1 MTGAKGSFEARL
13 VGCAI
18 TLFGVGASLA
28 VFFVF
33 ASYGRLLEHVT
44 SNVMDRATRDLL
56 VLSMAGAG
64 LVFAAL
70 PIAYAAHRGFS
81 EQALAR
87 LLKLSRLLSP
97 LLLVFPLPVLFDY
110 HWTQRNEWAFVLAA
124 TLFGLGLERSLR
136 GSFEVIDWAPARAY
150 FARALRRSP
159 RVWARAPFAVVCA
172 MAIFVGGY
180 FSYFTVLNHYRLGT
194 MSWDLA
200 IFDNLM
206 WNLIRGSWF
215 FASPDLG
222 RSGSHIQFHANFIA
236 YLFAPFY
243 ALYQRAES
251 LLVMQ
256 SILVAAAAFPFYLL
270 AKHKLGSAWGAVVIV
285 YAYLVHAPMHAPTFY
300 DFHFLTTAP
309 FWVGWILYFYETQ
322 RRGWLTLFFILGLLL
337 REDVSA
343 GLAAFGL
350 FQLFSGHRPR
360 WALVIGIVSAVY
372 FVVVKFVIMP
382 LHRTWSDVHSF
393 TWMFQTLIPPG
404 ESGFSG
410 VLRTLVSNPIFTFN
424 SLLELDKLTYIIKMF
439 GPVLLLPLRHP
450 KTWILFIPPAMFTL
464 LSAGYKP
471 LYQTFFQY
479 TSNYTPYVFY
489 SAIIALAHFRDQDAA
504 LGLRRYRAEAGL
516 VAIFFAATIFSYSHG
531 ALFQRN
537 TFQGGFRRIEFKI
550 SPEDRKRHDELYEL
564 IAMIPKD
571 ASVAATEV
579 EAPHVSARKFCFTMR
594 FNHDNADYLLINID
608 EAQGGAT
615 KNQVAA
621 ALATNLY
628 GFVAQRGRVQL
639 WKRNGSQEKNAEGRK
654 ALRY

>member
-13 VGCAI
+13 VGSAI

-28 VFFVF
+28 VFFVS
-33 ASYGRLLEHVT
+33 ASYGRLLEHVI
-44 SNVMDRATRDLL
+44 SNLMDRATRDLL

-64 LVFAAL
+64 LVCAAL
-70 PIAYAAHRGFS
+70 PLAYAAHQGFS

-87 LLKLSRLLSP
+87 LLKLSRVLSP

-124 TLFGLGLERSLR
+124 ALFGLGLERSLR
-136 GSFEVIDWAPARAY
+136 GAFQAIDWAPVRAY
-150 FARALRRSP
+150 FARAVRRSP
-159 RVWARAPFAVVCA
+159 RAFARAPFVVVCA

-180 FSYFTVLNHYRLGT
+180 FSYFTILNHYRLGT

-256 SILVAAAAFPFYLL
+256 SVLVAAAAFPFYLL

-309 FWVGWILYFYETQ
+309 FWVGWIFYFYETQ
-322 RRGWLTLFFILGLLL
+322 QRGWLTVFFILGLLL

-350 FQLFSGHRPR
+350 FQLFCGHRPR
-360 WALVIGIVSAVY
+360 WALVIGITSAVY
-372 FVVVKFVIMP
+372 FVVIKFVIMP
-382 LHRTWSDVHSF
+382 LHRTWSDVNSF

-424 SLLELDKLTYIIKMF
+424 SLLDIDKLTYIIKMF
-439 GPVLLLPLRHP
+439 GPVLILPLRHP
-450 KTWILFIPPAMFTL
+450 KTWLLFIPPAMFTL

-489 SAIIALAHFRDQDAA
+489 SAVICLAHFRDQDAA
-504 LGLRRYRAEAGL
+504 LGLRRYRTEAGL
-516 VAIFFAATIFSYSHG
+516 VAILFAATIFSYSHG

-550 SPEDRKRHDELYEL
+550 SPEDRKRHDELYQL

-579 EAPHVSARKFCFTMR
+579 EAPHVSARHFCFTMR
-594 FNHDNADYLLINID
+594 FAHDNADYLLINID
-608 EAQGGAT
+608 EAQSGAT
-615 KNQVAA
+615 KTQVAA
-621 ALATNLY
+621 ALATNKY

-639 WKRNGSQEKNAEGRK
+639 WKRDGSQEKNPEGRK